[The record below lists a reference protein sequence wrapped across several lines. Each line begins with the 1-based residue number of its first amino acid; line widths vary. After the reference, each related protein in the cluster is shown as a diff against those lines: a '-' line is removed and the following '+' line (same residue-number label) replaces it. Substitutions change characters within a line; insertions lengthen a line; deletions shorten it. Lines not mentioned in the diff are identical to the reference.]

1 MNAKRRNRIQNLS
14 ILLLAFSAVM
24 LLANLPLFGALSDQS
39 LLELARNRLRRESA
53 VSEAEVSGAASLV
66 FPVRMVYTNNFARLG
81 SDALTTLSDEFEL
94 AGTYL
99 SEAAGSAYDKQS
111 VSLSAFLAALRAEGL
126 YFDFTTALPLD
137 ILADALNVSLPD
149 SELSSVRRV
158 LLSPDSE
165 RDAMLF
171 VEDGSGQHYTFST
184 AVSSPALTEFLSS
197 RSGSNANFAF
207 WLDSS
212 YANLASCTLVLSTPA
227 ERSTLS
233 VSNALSGNEDVFLR
247 RAEFNPHTEN
257 RFTESSGTVIVREV
271 SSTLYLR
278 PDGTVDY
285 QGTDAIPES
294 LYFVSAASPDAPTL
308 SEAATAAQRL
318 MLTLLQDSL
327 GDASLYL
334 SNAIPSGNGFEITF
348 DLMVDGT
355 PIRFSNGSHAAV
367 VTVEG
372 QRITAFTLKAR
383 RYALTGDTPLLLPFA
398 QAAAIAQVWRG
409 AELLVAYV
417 DGGGETAAPAWI
429 AE

>member
-1 MNAKRRNRIQNLS
+1 M
-14 ILLLAFSAVM
+14 
-24 LLANLPLFGALSDQS
+24 
-39 LLELARNRLRRESA
+39 
-53 VSEAEVSGAASLV
+53 
-66 FPVRMVYTNNFARLG
+66 
-81 SDALTTLSDEFEL
+81 
-94 AGTYL
+94 
-99 SEAAGSAYDKQS
+99 
-111 VSLSAFLAALRAEGL
+111 
-126 YFDFTTALPLD
+126 
-137 ILADALNVSLPD
+137 
-149 SELSSVRRV
+149 
-158 LLSPDSE
+158 
-165 RDAMLF
+165 
-171 VEDGSGQHYTFST
+171 
-184 AVSSPALTEFLSS
+184 
-197 RSGSNANFAF
+197 
-207 WLDSS
+207 LDSS

-398 QAAAIAQVWRG
+398 QAAAIARVWRG

-417 DGGGETAAPAWI
+417 DGGGETVAPAWI